1 MFGDVIDSSGNLK
14 IPIHLEKP
22 IQVKYRVRNLC
33 EDHIFECV
41 ALLDD
46 SSKSIYTSG
55 ETRTKFDIMPL
66 DEVIIEYHM
75 LPLFLGRHDLPK
87 LHIVDRSANPDAL
100 QLQVKKLNDP
110 AYLASLKEQNQRVEY
125 LIKGY
130 TLKVL
135 ILDN

>member
-1 MFGDVIDSSGNLK
+1 MNLVKVPISVEMFGDVIDSSGNLK

-55 ETRTKFDIMPL
+55 ETNASM
-66 DEVIIEYHM
+66 
-75 LPLFLGRHDLPK
+75 
-87 LHIVDRSANPDAL
+87 
-100 QLQVKKLNDP
+100 DP
-110 AYLASLKEQNQRVEY
+110 GE
-125 LIKGY
+125 
-130 TLKVL
+130 
-135 ILDN
+135 